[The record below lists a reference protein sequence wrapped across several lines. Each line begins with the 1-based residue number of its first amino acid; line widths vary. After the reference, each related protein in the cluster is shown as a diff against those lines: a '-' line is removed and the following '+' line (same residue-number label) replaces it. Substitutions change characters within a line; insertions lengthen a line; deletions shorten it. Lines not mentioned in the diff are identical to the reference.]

1 MERLQTDTFE
11 IELKKRIDGNF
22 PIRVVQVVQ
31 TNKYYGLDEE
41 VPSTASHPPE
51 LSHLDDLQ
59 EPTLE
64 IQRKRTSTTMIRG
77 GSICHSV
84 PATSTAL

>member
-11 IELKKRIDGNF
+11 IELKQRIDGNF

-51 LSHLDDLQ
+51 LSHSDDLQ
-59 EPTLE
+59 EPALE
-64 IQRKRTSTTMIRG
+64 ILKRCSSWPGPTGNSTEKNFYY
-77 GSICHSV
+77 
-84 PATSTAL
+84 L